1 MDWGFGILFSYG
13 HVTASNKIRVLL
25 VEKKKEKVGIG
36 QVSDFDNQRE
46 IRQELS
52 EEESGDLEHGG
63 HEWTWLQVVES
74 GCILK
79 AKQSGFAGRFY
90 VEW

>member
-36 QVSDFDNQRE
+36 QVSDFDSQRE

-52 EEESGDLEHGG
+52 EESGDLEHGG
-63 HEWTWLQVVES
+63 HEWTWLQVVKS

-90 VEW
+90 VQW